1 VTDEVGPPDRRPLVV
16 ELLPPPAFETGVPA
30 PVSGASPAPV
40 RYGRAVVL
48 FVITFFTTTTLGAAW
63 HFLIRTDI
71 TTDLLPW
78 ITPRMIAAVW
88 SDRSLLV
95 PGLQFS
101 LAGLAILL
109 AHELGHYVACRRYGL
124 PATLPFFLPAP
135 FGLGTL
141 GAFIRIKA
149 PLRNK
154 RELFDVGAAGPYAGF
169 VALLPILVLGIAWS
183 TPATLSV
190 AAHESDAVAQ
200 IWLPGGGL
208 LWHFTS
214 RLFHGPLPAGTILTL
229 HPFALAAWLGL
240 FATMLNLLPL
250 GQLDG
255 GHILYAALGRLQR
268 RMAWPLWIA
277 LCALGLVWP
286 GFLVWSVIT
295 LLVGVR
301 HPPVVDESTPLGRAR
316 QWLAF
321 GALLLFVLCFMPV
334 PMRIELLAP

>member
-1 VTDEVGPPDRRPLVV
+1 M
-16 ELLPPPAFETGVPA
+16 LPPPAVEPGAPA
-30 PVSGASPAPV
+30 PSFGSSRPPV
-40 RYGRAVVL
+40 RYGRAALL
-48 FVITFFTTTTLGAAW
+48 FAITLFTTTTLGAAW

-78 ITPRMIAAVW
+78 ITPRLIAAVW
-88 SDRSLLV
+88 SDRSVLV

-101 LAGLAILL
+101 LAGLGILL

-135 FGLGTL
+135 FGIGTL

-154 RELFDVGAAGPYAGF
+154 RELFDVGVAGPFAGF
-169 VALLPILVLGIAWS
+169 IALLPVLFLGIAWS
-183 TPATLSV
+183 TPARLSV

-208 LWHFTS
+208 LWHLAS
-214 RLFHGPLPAGTILTL
+214 RLFHGPLPAGTILNL
-229 HPFALAAWLGL
+229 HPLALAAWLGL

-255 GHILYAALGRLQR
+255 GHILYAALGKTQR
-268 RMAWPLWIA
+268 RLAWPLWIA

-286 GFLVWSVIT
+286 GFLVWSAIT

-301 HPPVVDESTPLGRAR
+301 HPPVVDESAPLGRAR
-316 QWLAF
+316 QWLAL
-321 GALLLFVLCFMPV
+321 GALLLFVVCFMPV